1 MADEQ
6 SRRLRVEQGSKR
18 VRGYARGELIFD
30 TTRPVLVW
38 EIPYFPTYYVAR
50 EDVIAELVASG
61 DTKISPSSGEGELL
75 DIKLNRDTVP
85 NGALRYSESPIEDLR
100 DLVRFDWDALDEW
113 LEEDEPVYTHP
124 RDPYTRLDILRSS
137 RHVEVFIDGTK
148 VAETHSPTILFE
160 TGLPTRYYMPLSHV
174 RRDLLQPSTTET
186 HCPYKGSASYFS
198 VEVDGH
204 IHEDF
209 VWIYRTPLPES
220 QKIAGLVSF
229 YNEKVDLYVDG
240 ELQDRPQT
248 KFSK

>member
-6 SRRLRVEQGSKR
+6 SKRLRVEQGGKR

-50 EDVIAELVASG
+50 EDVIAGLVASG
-61 DTKISPSSGEGELL
+61 DSKMSLSRGKGELL
-75 DIKLNRDTVP
+75 DIKLDRDTVE
-85 NGALRYSESPIEDLR
+85 NGALRFSESPIEDLR
-100 DLVRFDWDALDEW
+100 DLVRFEWDALDEW

-137 RHVEVFIDGTK
+137 RHIEVSIDGTK

-160 TGLPTRYYMPLSHV
+160 TGLPTRYYMPLSDV

-186 HCPYKGSASYFS
+186 HCPYKGSAKYFS
-198 VEVDGH
+198 VEIDGH

-240 ELQDRPQT
+240 ELQERPRT

>member
-6 SRRLRVEQGSKR
+6 SRQPRIEQGSKR

-50 EDVIAELVASG
+50 EEVIAELVASG

-85 NGALRYSESPIEDLR
+85 NGAVRYSESPIEDLR

-124 RDPYTRLDILRSS
+124 RDPYTRIDILNSS
-137 RHVEVFIDGTK
+137 RHIEIVVDGVK
-148 VAETHSPTILFE
+148 VAETHKPTILYE
-160 TGLPTRYYMPLSHV
+160 TGLPPRFYMPLTDV
-174 RRDLLQPSTTET
+174 DTELLTPTDAHTY
-186 HCPYKGSASYFS
+186 CPYKGTSGYFS
-198 VEVDGH
+198 LTIGDNVH
-204 IHEDF
+204 KDF
-209 VWIYRTPLPES
+209 V
-220 QKIAGLVSF
+220 
-229 YNEKVDLYVDG
+229 
-240 ELQDRPQT
+240 
-248 KFSK
+248 